1 MTHSFPTRRS
11 SDLKCLNTSWLR
23 LTARYFRYPTNHSEL
38 LHAPNLA
45 SYSTAFLRFHGSA
58 CPALVNRDDAC
69 PSQSKVVLKSDPGA
83 FHMSRTGSPAQLRSE
98 EHTSELQ
105 SLMRISYTVFRFK
118 KKKNDRQPALT
129 QDPGYLIAAD
139 LKHTNATRL
148 SVSEMQHHTPLAPDH
163 LR

>member
-45 SYSTAFLRFHGSA
+45 SYSTAFPRFHGSA

-69 PSQSKVVLKSDPGA
+69 PSQSTVVLKSDPA
-83 FHMSRTGSPAQLRSE
+83 ASHLSRTGSHAQFRHKPRALRQVGTPRRIPFG
-98 EHTSELQ
+98 EHS
-105 SLMRISYTVFRFK
+105 
-118 KKKNDRQPALT
+118 T
-129 QDPGYLIAAD
+129 QQ
-139 LKHTNATRL
+139 
-148 SVSEMQHHTPLAPDH
+148 V
-163 LR
+163 

>member
-1 MTHSFPTRRS
+1 MLS
-11 SDLKCLNTSWLR
+11 SPS
-23 LTARYFRYPTNHSEL
+23 A
-38 LHAPNLA
+38 AAIA
-45 SYSTAFLRFHGSA
+45 SCIASGS
-58 CPALVNRDDAC
+58 CPVTFSSL
-69 PSQSKVVLKSDPGA
+69 SL
-83 FHMSRTGSPAQLRSE
+83 SPRRSE

-105 SLMRISYTVFRFK
+105 SLMRISYAVFRFK